1 MIWPVLEITSLNM
14 VSNQILG
21 NEKGQRTKTD
31 GAGWGLK
38 ILSP

>member
-31 GAGWGLK
+31 GAGLGLK